1 MESPSKPGRFALLA
15 LDAVGVGP
23 IPGSPAAL
31 GCSSLNDLF
40 MAQRLLLRSLH
51 WRSNRDTAFAKVEIR
66 AASGPNVVSAA
77 VGRDDDAA
85 SIAVGAL
92 GVLPQRLALAETRW
106 HEGADAVEVAR
117 VAAAE
122 VSLVDDVTATARY
135 RRAVVATVVRRL
147 VTDIEG
153 YGWSRRRSTG

>member
-1 MESPSKPGRFALLA
+1 M
-15 LDAVGVGP
+15 
-23 IPGSPAAL
+23 
-31 GCSSLNDLF
+31 
-40 MAQRLLLRSLH
+40 
-51 WRSNRDTAFAKVEIR
+51 
-66 AASGPNVVSAA
+66 VSAA